1 MKRMLL
7 AGLCALALVLAG
19 CTAVNQTNS
28 FVELPTPEATET
40 MEITYPPVVTATPDG
55 ASLPDITQPPMVQL
69 EVQPTNAP
77 GTTQM
82 PDATQPGAPTP
93 SPTPEGSGGGM
104 NG

>member
-7 AGLCALALVLAG
+7 IGLCALALVLAG
-19 CTAVNQTNS
+19 CTTVNQTNS

-40 MEITYPPVVTATPDG
+40 MDITYPPDVTATPDG
-55 ASLPDITQPPMVQL
+55 ASLPDMTQPPMVQL
-69 EVQPTNAP
+69 EVQPTHVP

-82 PDATQPGAPTP
+82 PDTYEPDVP